1 MWNLDNAAME
11 RLLAMEEAGVRF
23 VVDNEDFSILND
35 VQRALDEKGMDVT
48 TAIRS
53 FQVRFNPILIRFNP
67 I

>member
-35 VQRALDEKGMDVT
+35 VQRALDEKGMDVA